1 MIFAIAVV
9 PSHVV
14 WCRWVDDAG
23 DATSSVSGSTLDSVR
38 ENPESVPAGHNPSG
52 SVVERDAIVV
62 EGENP
67 MSSAYQPYPDP
78 SRAATPSASSRIAA
92 ILAHLSAP
100 IAALLS
106 AGSLSLLGPL
116 LVWLVKKDD
125 PYVRRAAA
133 GAFNF
138 NLSFWLLYLI
148 SWLLIITVVGAVVG
162 IPLLVVLF
170 LVSAWCH
177 IKGAIRAADDRPY
190 DYPFQIR
197 VLS

>member
-1 MIFAIAVV
+1 
-9 PSHVV
+9 
-14 WCRWVDDAG
+14 
-23 DATSSVSGSTLDSVR
+23 
-38 ENPESVPAGHNPSG
+38 
-52 SVVERDAIVV
+52 
-62 EGENP
+62 
-67 MSSAYQPYPDP
+67 MSSAYQPYPDAP
-78 SRAATPSASSRIAA
+78 REPTLPASSRLAA

-125 PYVRRAAA
+125 PYARRAAA

-138 NLSFWLLYLI
+138 NLSFWLLYLV
-148 SWLLIITVVGAVVG
+148 SWLLILTVVGAVVG
-162 IPLLVVLF
+162 IPLIVALF
-170 LVSAWCH
+170 VVSAWCH

>member
-1 MIFAIAVV
+1 
-9 PSHVV
+9 
-14 WCRWVDDAG
+14 
-23 DATSSVSGSTLDSVR
+23 
-38 ENPESVPAGHNPSG
+38 
-52 SVVERDAIVV
+52 
-62 EGENP
+62 
-67 MSSAYQPYPDP
+67 MSSPDQPYFRTTPVTP
-78 SRAATPSASSRIAA
+78 PTAGSRLAA
-92 ILAHLSAP
+92 IIAHLSAP

-125 PYVRRAAA
+125 PYARRAAA

-148 SWLLIITVVGAVVG
+148 SWLLIITVIGAVVG
-162 IPLLVVLF
+162 IPLIIVLF

-177 IKGAIRAADDRPY
+177 IKGAIRAANDEPY

-197 VLS
+197 VRS

>member
-1 MIFAIAVV
+1 
-9 PSHVV
+9 
-14 WCRWVDDAG
+14 
-23 DATSSVSGSTLDSVR
+23 
-38 ENPESVPAGHNPSG
+38 
-52 SVVERDAIVV
+52 
-62 EGENP
+62 
-67 MSSAYQPYPDP
+67 MSSAYQPYPDAP
-78 SRAATPSASSRIAA
+78 REPTLPASSRLAA

-125 PYVRRAAA
+125 PYTRRAAA

-138 NLSFWLLYLI
+138 NLSFWLLYLV
-148 SWLLIITVVGAVVG
+148 SWLLILTVVGAVVG
-162 IPLLVVLF
+162 IPLIVALF
-170 LVSAWCH
+170 VVSAWCH

>member
-1 MIFAIAVV
+1 
-9 PSHVV
+9 
-14 WCRWVDDAG
+14 
-23 DATSSVSGSTLDSVR
+23 
-38 ENPESVPAGHNPSG
+38 
-52 SVVERDAIVV
+52 
-62 EGENP
+62 
-67 MSSAYQPYPDP
+67 MSYPDQPYRDV
-78 SRAATPSASSRIAA
+78 SRAPLTGSSRHAA
-92 ILAHLSAP
+92 VRAHLSAP
-100 IAALLS
+100 LAALLS
-106 AGSLSLLGPL
+106 AGSLSLVGPL

-138 NLSFWLLYLI
+138 NLSFWLLYLV

-190 DYPFQIR
+190 EYPFQIR

>member
-1 MIFAIAVV
+1 MSQPHQFRP
-9 PSHVV
+9 PS
-14 WCRWVDDAG
+14 
-23 DATSSVSGSTLDSVR
+23 TP
-38 ENPESVPAGHNPSG
+38 PES
-52 SVVERDAIVV
+52 
-62 EGENP
+62 
-67 MSSAYQPYPDP
+67 
-78 SRAATPSASSRIAA
+78 SRVGA

-116 LVWLVKKDD
+116 IVWLVQKND
-125 PYVRRAAA
+125 PFARRAAA

-138 NLSFWLLYLI
+138 NLSFWLLYLL
-148 SWLLIITVVGAVVG
+148 SWVLIFTVVGAVIG
-162 IPLLVVLF
+162 IPLFIVLF

-177 IKGAIRAADDRPY
+177 IKGAIRAADDRSY

>member
-1 MIFAIAVV
+1 
-9 PSHVV
+9 
-14 WCRWVDDAG
+14 
-23 DATSSVSGSTLDSVR
+23 
-38 ENPESVPAGHNPSG
+38 
-52 SVVERDAIVV
+52 
-62 EGENP
+62 
-67 MSSAYQPYPDP
+67 MSQPYQPYDP
-78 SRAATPSASSRIAA
+78 YRPPAAAAPLPASSRVAA

-125 PYVRRAAA
+125 PYARRAAA

-138 NLSFWLLYLI
+138 NLSFWLLYLV
-148 SWLLIITVVGAVVG
+148 SWLLILTVVGAVIG
-162 IPLLVVLF
+162 LPLIVVLF

-177 IKGAIRAADDRPY
+177 IKGALRAADDRPY
-190 DYPFQIR
+190 EYPFQIR

>member
-1 MIFAIAVV
+1 
-9 PSHVV
+9 
-14 WCRWVDDAG
+14 
-23 DATSSVSGSTLDSVR
+23 
-38 ENPESVPAGHNPSG
+38 
-52 SVVERDAIVV
+52 
-62 EGENP
+62 
-67 MSSAYQPYPDP
+67 MSSPYQPYPDAVP
-78 SRAATPSASSRIAA
+78 GATPSPSSRIAA

-116 LVWLVKKDD
+116 LVWLVKKND
-125 PYVRRAAA
+125 PIARKAAA

-138 NLSFWLLYLI
+138 NLSFWLLYLV

-162 IPLLVVLF
+162 IPLIIVLF
-170 LVSAWCH
+170 LVSGWCH
-177 IKGAIRAADDRPY
+177 IKGAVRAADDRPY

>member
-1 MIFAIAVV
+1 
-9 PSHVV
+9 
-14 WCRWVDDAG
+14 
-23 DATSSVSGSTLDSVR
+23 VSYPD
-38 ENPESVPAGHNPSG
+38 
-52 SVVERDAIVV
+52 
-62 EGENP
+62 
-67 MSSAYQPYPDP
+67 QPYPDQP
-78 SRAATPSASSRIAA
+78 YRDPASAAPLSAGSRLAA

-138 NLSFWLLYLI
+138 NLTFWLLYLL
-148 SWLLIITVVGAVVG
+148 SWLLILTVIGAVVG
-162 IPLLVVLF
+162 IPLIIALF
-170 LVSAWCH
+170 VVSAWCH
-177 IKGAIRAADDRPY
+177 IKGAIRAADDRAY
-190 DYPFQIR
+190 TYPFQIR

>member
-1 MIFAIAVV
+1 
-9 PSHVV
+9 
-14 WCRWVDDAG
+14 
-23 DATSSVSGSTLDSVR
+23 
-38 ENPESVPAGHNPSG
+38 
-52 SVVERDAIVV
+52 
-62 EGENP
+62 
-67 MSSAYQPYPDP
+67 MSSPHQPHQRDVESTP
-78 SRAATPSASSRIAA
+78 AVAPSASSRVGA

-116 LVWLVKKDD
+116 LVWLVLKNE
-125 PYVRRAAA
+125 PFARRAAA

-148 SWLLIITVVGAVVG
+148 SWLLIFTVVGALIG
-162 IPLLVVLF
+162 IPMIIVLF

-177 IKGAIRAADDRPY
+177 VKGAVRAADDRPY

>member
-1 MIFAIAVV
+1 MSS
-9 PSHVV
+9 PYQPY
-14 WCRWVDDAG
+14 G
-23 DATSSVSGSTLDSVR
+23 DAT
-38 ENPESVPAGHNPSG
+38 P
-52 SVVERDAIVV
+52 
-62 EGENP
+62 
-67 MSSAYQPYPDP
+67 
-78 SRAATPSASSRIAA
+78 AATPSGSSRVAA

-116 LVWLVKKDD
+116 LVWLVKKND
-125 PYVRRAAA
+125 PYTRRAAA

-138 NLSFWLLYLI
+138 NLTFWLLYLV
-148 SWLLIITVVGAVVG
+148 SWVLILTVVGAVIG
-162 IPLLVVLF
+162 IPLIIVLF

-177 IKGAIRAADDRPY
+177 IKGAVRAADDRPY

>member
-1 MIFAIAVV
+1 
-9 PSHVV
+9 
-14 WCRWVDDAG
+14 
-23 DATSSVSGSTLDSVR
+23 
-38 ENPESVPAGHNPSG
+38 
-52 SVVERDAIVV
+52 
-62 EGENP
+62 
-67 MSSAYQPYPDP
+67 MSSPYQPYSGASPDAVP
-78 SRAATPSASSRIAA
+78 PASSRIAA

-116 LVWLVKKDD
+116 LVWLLMKND
-125 PYVRRAAA
+125 PNARRAAA

-138 NLSFWLLYLI
+138 NLSFWVLYLV
-148 SWLLIITVVGAVVG
+148 SWLLIFTVIGAVIG
-162 IPLLVVLF
+162 IPLIIALF
-170 LVSAWCH
+170 VVSAWCH

>member
-1 MIFAIAVV
+1 
-9 PSHVV
+9 
-14 WCRWVDDAG
+14 
-23 DATSSVSGSTLDSVR
+23 
-38 ENPESVPAGHNPSG
+38 
-52 SVVERDAIVV
+52 
-62 EGENP
+62 
-67 MSSAYQPYPDP
+67 MSSAYQPYPDAP
-78 SRAATPSASSRIAA
+78 REPTLPASSRLAA

-125 PYVRRAAA
+125 PYARRAAA

-138 NLSFWLLYLI
+138 NLSFWLLYLV
-148 SWLLIITVVGAVVG
+148 SWLLILTVVGAVVG
-162 IPLLVVLF
+162 IPLIIALF
-170 LVSAWCH
+170 VVSAWCH

>member
-1 MIFAIAVV
+1 
-9 PSHVV
+9 
-14 WCRWVDDAG
+14 
-23 DATSSVSGSTLDSVR
+23 
-38 ENPESVPAGHNPSG
+38 
-52 SVVERDAIVV
+52 
-62 EGENP
+62 
-67 MSSAYQPYPDP
+67 MSSPYQPYSEANPH
-78 SRAATPSASSRIAA
+78 ATPSPSSRMAA

-116 LVWLVKKDD
+116 LVWLLKKHD
-125 PYVRRAAA
+125 PYARSAAA

-138 NLSFWLLYLI
+138 NLSFWLLYLV
-148 SWLLIITVVGAVVG
+148 SWLLIFTVIGAIVG
-162 IPLLVVLF
+162 IPLIIVLF

>member
-1 MIFAIAVV
+1 
-9 PSHVV
+9 
-14 WCRWVDDAG
+14 
-23 DATSSVSGSTLDSVR
+23 
-38 ENPESVPAGHNPSG
+38 
-52 SVVERDAIVV
+52 
-62 EGENP
+62 
-67 MSSAYQPYPDP
+67 MSYPDQPYRDP
-78 SRAATPSASSRIAA
+78 TAAAPLSAGSRVAA
-92 ILAHLSAP
+92 IIAHLSAP

-138 NLSFWLLYLI
+138 NLTFWLLYLL
-148 SWLLIITVVGAVVG
+148 SWLLIFTVIGAVIG
-162 IPLLVVLF
+162 IPLIIALF
-170 LVSAWCH
+170 VVSAWCH